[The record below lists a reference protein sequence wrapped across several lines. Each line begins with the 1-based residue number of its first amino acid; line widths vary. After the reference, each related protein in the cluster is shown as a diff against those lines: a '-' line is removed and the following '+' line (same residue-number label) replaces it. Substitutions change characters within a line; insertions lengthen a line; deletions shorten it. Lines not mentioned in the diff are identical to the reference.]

1 MAKQSTLLSRLR
13 ILRYEI
19 IKYLEDLD
27 KGDPF
32 VSDEDK
38 WKNELVKETTNI
50 IKKIKLL
57 RATFCKYHG

>member
-1 MAKQSTLLSRLR
+1 MAKQSILQSRLR

-50 IKKIKLL
+50 IKKIK
-57 RATFCKYHG
+57 FVKPEIFNSD